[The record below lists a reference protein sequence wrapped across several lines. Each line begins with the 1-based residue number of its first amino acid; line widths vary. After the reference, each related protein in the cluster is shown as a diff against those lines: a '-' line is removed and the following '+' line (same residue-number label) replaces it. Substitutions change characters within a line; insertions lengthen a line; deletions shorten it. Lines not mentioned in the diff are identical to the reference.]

1 MENEINNP
9 ANENRTTHEAPI
21 YKTPNFLKGLLIGVV
36 TIIVLL
42 GVFQLGMIVGSRK
55 ANFAYQRFGLYTS
68 GGPEGMPRIGMMGL
82 PLPGSFD
89 PHGATGVV
97 ISNDGQKRMII
108 KGPDGSEKIV
118 IFSTTTDVQE
128 GAQAI
133 PPSQIPDDKHVV
145 IFGNPDEQGQIE
157 AKFIRVFDRR

>member
-1 MENEINNP
+1 MQDE
-9 ANENRTTHEAPI
+9 HQAPVI
-21 YKTPNFLKGLLIGVV
+21 ETQTVHDEPVYKAPNFIKGLLIGVI

-42 GVFQLGMIVGSRK
+42 GVFQLGMFVGSRK
-55 ANFAYQRFGLYTS
+55 ANFAYQRFGLYS
-68 GGPEGMPRIGMMGL
+68 GGPDMPQIGMMGL
-82 PLPGSFD
+82 PLPGNFD

-97 ISNDGQKRMII
+97 ISNDGQKRMVV
-108 KGPDGSEKIV
+108 KGPDGSEKII

-128 GAQAI
+128 GAQVI

-157 AKFIRVFDRR
+157 AKFIRVFDRNR